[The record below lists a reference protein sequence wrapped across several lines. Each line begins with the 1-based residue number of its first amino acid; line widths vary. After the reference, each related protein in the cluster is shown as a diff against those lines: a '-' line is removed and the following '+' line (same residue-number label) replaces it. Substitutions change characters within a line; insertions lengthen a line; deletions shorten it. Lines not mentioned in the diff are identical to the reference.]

1 MGIRR
6 VNRAIN
12 KRQLVLRKRGSVAGD
27 GIELPTGGFSSVTVA
42 RLLSTL
48 EHQINESKRFGDLF
62 FPVHFT
68 GSRV

>member
-27 GIELPTGGFSSVTVA
+27 GIELADRRIFS
-42 RLLSTL
+42 
-48 EHQINESKRFGDLF
+48 
-62 FPVHFT
+62 P
-68 GSRV
+68 